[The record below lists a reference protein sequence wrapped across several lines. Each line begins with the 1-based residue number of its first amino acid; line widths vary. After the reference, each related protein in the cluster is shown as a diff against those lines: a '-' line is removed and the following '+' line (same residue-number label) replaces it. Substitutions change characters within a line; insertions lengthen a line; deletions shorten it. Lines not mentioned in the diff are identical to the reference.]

1 MTPVKPGKCGYNRSA
16 STVYGA
22 PLDLTSLEP
31 GQTLLS
37 EPLVISIGDAAQ
49 YRAAV
54 GDDAGLYA
62 REHVVP
68 PMAVAAKLMTAAM
81 DAVGLPAG
89 AVHTG
94 QELEF
99 AKPVAEGT
107 ELACTVVVV
116 QNSLRQGTRFL
127 VLELSGTQGEELAVA
142 GRTTIAITEGEGT
155 L

>member
-1 MTPVKPGKCGYNRSA
+1 MKPGKCGYNRSA
-16 STVYGA
+16 STFYGA

-54 GDDAGLYA
+54 EDDAGLYA
-62 REHVVP
+62 KEHVVP
-68 PMAVAAKLMTAAM
+68 PMAVAAKLMTAAR
-81 DAVGLPAG
+81 DAAGLPAG
-89 AVHTG
+89 AVHAG

-99 AKPVAEGT
+99 ARPVAEGA
-107 ELACTVVVV
+107 ELACIVIVV

-127 VLELSGTQGEELAVA
+127 VLELSGTEGEELAVA
-142 GRTTIAITEGEGT
+142 GRTTIAIPEGEGT
-155 L
+155 S